1 MRVALALLA
10 ALSALGC
17 SRDEQ
22 SNSMPVAEARGGA
35 AADSS
40 SPQNAPPHLNAARE
54 LPDRTGP
61 NPFGAPGTP
70 AIRHAP
76 ALSVQRPAN
85 SLTQPPPFEYVGK
98 VLRAR
103 IRYAVLA
110 RDDRVFLVRANDTL
124 DRYTVQSVNESEV
137 VLVSSDTGGVFSIA
151 FSPTTGT
158 SAALPLSAVP
168 GVDDASLEVS
178 APGRVSVGEEFTL
191 TVSLDSGVN
200 TVLETGRVE
209 VRYDPGVLQIP
220 GQSTSSGV
228 ARLDIAG
235 AYAGHPMPATLQF
248 RVVAAAPTTTEIRV
262 VPTSIADTEGHDVG
276 VNTPQPHRLTIVRA
290 ATPGG

>member
-10 ALSALGC
+10 VLSALGC
-17 SRDEQ
+17 SREEQ
-22 SNSMPVAEARGGA
+22 SNSMPVAEARRGE
-35 AADSS
+35 AADPI
-40 SPQNAPPHLNAARE
+40 SPQGEPPNLSATRQ
-54 LPDRTGP
+54 LPDGMAA
-61 NPFGAPGTP
+61 NPFGAPSTP
-70 AIRHAP
+70 PIRHAP

-98 VLRAR
+98 VLRGR

-110 RDDRVFLVRANDTL
+110 REDRVYLVRANDTL
-124 DRYTVQSVNESEV
+124 DRYTVQSVNENEV
-137 VLVSSDTGGVFSIA
+137 VLIGSDTGGAFSIA
-151 FSPTTGT
+151 FSPSSGT

-168 GVDDASLEVS
+168 GIDDASLEVS
-178 APGRVSVGEEFTL
+178 APSQVSVGEEFTL

-209 VRYDPGVLQIP
+209 VRYDPKVLQIP
-220 GQSTSSGV
+220 GQSTSSGA
-228 ARLDIAG
+228 ARLEVAG

-248 RVVAAAPTTTEIRV
+248 RVVAAGPTTTEIRV

-276 VNTPQPHRLTIVRA
+276 VNTPQPHKLTIRRRD
-290 ATPGG
+290 